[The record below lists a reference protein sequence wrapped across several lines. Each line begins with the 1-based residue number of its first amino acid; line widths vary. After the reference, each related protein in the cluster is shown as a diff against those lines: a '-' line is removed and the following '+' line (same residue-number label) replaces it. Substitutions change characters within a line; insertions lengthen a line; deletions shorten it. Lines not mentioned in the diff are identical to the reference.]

1 MNYQNQRPIKNVYL
15 LVYVCLILM
24 LKLEWYIL
32 AGKKHKEVDLHLLKV
47 EHPIL
52 LVLAKLAYIQ
62 QLDCDSAVSHPDS
75 ALQRYRTGCSGDVS
89 TVRCCSA
96 DVSSAG

>member
-15 LVYVCLILM
+15 LVYVCLSLM

-47 EHPIL
+47 EHPYPIGTSKAS
-52 LVLAKLAYIQ
+52 VH
-62 QLDCDSAVSHPDS
+62 SA
-75 ALQRYRTGCSGDVS
+75 T
-89 TVRCCSA
+89 
-96 DVSSAG
+96 